1 MLQKIVCGAEK
12 SLEKFNKLHCYMLPG
27 TSGAGVVLTG
37 KVLEKIIFVYIYKIY
52 ITYVYIYI
60 YSYIY
65 NICIYIYLYIYIYIY
80 LCMLHLIYMIYI

>member
-65 NICIYIYLYIYIYIY
+65 NICIYI
-80 LCMLHLIYMIYI
+80 

>member
-52 ITYVYIYI
+52 IAYVYIYIHISITYVYIYI
-60 YSYIY
+60 
-65 NICIYIYLYIYIYIY
+65 CIYIYIYIY
-80 LCMLHLIYMIYI
+80 ACYILYI

>member
-52 ITYVYIYI
+52 INYVYIYI

-65 NICIYIYLYIYIYIY
+65 NIFIYIYFCIYIYIYIY
-80 LCMLHLIYMIYI
+80 ACYILYI